1 MADSTS
7 TSEWVFRVPL
17 KFAKPFSFPAPATRL
32 VNLPVTRDSPGVGPL
47 AHVDQAAF
55 AMLRAA
61 PYGLTVDSSIFG
73 ADALAAILESIS
85 KAGQSDAD
93 AVTLR
98 PERWLVQCSGD
109 VLIVLLDGVAPSSAS
124 SITAWKR
131 TVGQHRLL
139 VLEADRVRPP
149 LLDTF
154 FAKSSGDPK
163 EPEAGGVSFHVVL
176 CRIDAL
182 LSWIRA
188 SIRCA
193 LHSGSDTASLVS
205 GGTTAGA
212 GTTGFV
218 TSMWVLQHMP
228 APTGSSFLLTPL
240 PTCGA
245 VEVHSPLLLEPDV
258 ISNLLMPAGPVA
270 PSAPKSIHRHASSV
284 SAPTP
289 APGSLRRGADAA
301 SAAAAASS
309 AAPASS
315 PPGVSLA
322 IIVPFR
328 DQPLQNRGEQ
338 LRRFAEAMPAFLRR
352 APHAVRDFHIIV
364 AEQSEDGWVAR
375 PWTCWRR
382 ECFLS

>member
-1 MADSTS
+1 M
-7 TSEWVFRVPL
+7 
-17 KFAKPFSFPAPATRL
+17 
-32 VNLPVTRDSPGVGPL
+32 GPL
-47 AHVDQAAF
+47 TQVDRAAF

-61 PYGLTVDSSIFG
+61 PYGLTVDSSILG
-73 ADALAAILESIS
+73 ADALAGILESIS
-85 KAGQSDAD
+85 NAAQSDAD
-93 AVTLR
+93 SDAAALR
-98 PERWLVQCSGD
+98 PARWLVQCSGD
-109 VLIVLLDGVAPSSAS
+109 VLIILLDGVAPSSAS

-149 LLDTF
+149 SLDTF

-163 EPEAGGVSFHVVL
+163 APEAAGVSFHTVL

-193 LHSGSDTASLVS
+193 IQSGSDSATLAS
-205 GGTTAGA
+205 GGATAGA
-212 GTTGFV
+212 GTTDGGLA
-218 TSMWVLQHMP
+218 TSMWLLQFTP

-240 PTCGA
+240 PA
-245 VEVHSPLLLEPDV
+245 SVEAHSLLLLEPGV
-258 ISNLLMPAGPVA
+258 ISYLLMPAGPVA
-270 PSAPKSIHRHASSV
+270 PSAPKSFPRLAPSV
-284 SAPTP
+284 PAPTP
-289 APGSLRRGADAA
+289 APGNLLRGADAG

-309 AAPASS
+309 AAPALS
-315 PPGVSLA
+315 PSGVSLA

-352 APHAVRDFHIIV
+352 APHAVRDFHVIV
-364 AEQSEDGWVAR
+364 AEQSDDGWVAR

-382 ECFLS
+382 ECFLP